1 MLRNRFIL
9 LSILIS
15 FNLNA
20 QTFLEIIPDFGFWN
34 SNIANTEI
42 QNDKA
47 VIGKGLWNPSYGF
60 SYVVNFGLPEDDLIY
75 GIGFNFNTST
85 KGSISEIYSDC
96 KIEMSAHSLGLFWQV
111 NYKFWINTIF
121 DFKMGFAV
129 DALETASYHGNRSQL
144 ESFPRLND
152 VSNFKNSETLLIY
165 TLGIKKQLFN
175 EKVSLSLGITG
186 DAGINKI
193 NIHQGSFKTQSLG
206 IKIGL
211 GIIIL
216 DHQDSLWS
224 PDWE

>member
-1 MLRNRFIL
+1 MQKSLIL
-9 LSILIS
+9 LGILIS
-15 FNLNA
+15 LNLNA
-20 QTFLEIIPDFGFWN
+20 QTFLEIIPDYGFWN
-34 SNIANTEI
+34 SDIANTKNN
-42 QNDKA
+42 NDKA
-47 VIGKGLWNPSYGF
+47 VIGKGLWKPSYGF

-75 GIGFNFNTST
+75 GVGFNFNTST

-96 KIEMSAHSLGLFWQV
+96 KIEMSAHSLGFFWQV

-129 DALETASYHGNRSQL
+129 DALETASYQGNKPQS
-144 ESFPRLND
+144 ESFPRLNN
-152 VSNFKNSETLLIY
+152 VSSFKNSETLLIY
-165 TLGIKKQLFN
+165 TMGIKQQLFN

-193 NIHQGSFKTQSLG
+193 NIHQGSFKTQTLG

-216 DHQDSLWS
+216 DHQDLLLS

>member
-1 MLRNRFIL
+1 MLRYRFLL

-34 SNIANTEI
+34 SNIADSKI
-42 QNDKA
+42 HNDKA
-47 VIGKGLWNPSYGF
+47 TIGKGLWKQSYGF

-96 KIEMSAHSLGLFWQV
+96 IIEMPAHSLGLFWQV

-129 DALETASYHGNRSQL
+129 DALEPPSYHGNRSQL
-144 ESFPRLND
+144 ESFPRLNNEP
-152 VSNFKNSETLLIY
+152 SFKNSETLLIY
-165 TLGIKKQLFN
+165 SMGIKKQLFR
-175 EKVSLSLGITG
+175 EKVSVFLDITG

-193 NIHQGSFKTQSLG
+193 NLHQGSFKTQSLG
-206 IKIGL
+206 IKLGF

-216 DHQDSLWS
+216 DHESIY
-224 PDWE
+224 